1 MKTKRLSAVAMAAML
16 GVLLLPGRAAYAA
29 DAGWTAENPLIA
41 HALGE
46 YDGKIETNSKEA
58 FIASW
63 ENGYRVLEADFIYT
77 SDNTLVVRHDFDKDG
92 SYYRLE
98 IRPSGSLEMSSQA
111 FQQNKIIYEQ
121 TPMTAVDLLYLMA
134 EYQDVYLVTDTKDT
148 DEATVKQQFTDL
160 KKIAENIGHPEVLD
174 RIIPQ
179 IYNESM
185 LSWVKSIYEFPQ
197 WIYTLYQAGTVDYAE
212 TAQFCADNNIGVV
225 TIEKDKV
232 TAQIVE
238 TFRAKGIQVYAHTVN
253 RYLQF
258 EDLLAM
264 GVSGIYTDSIKPYE
278 LEWVGLSNSRN
289 MTEKQVQMES
299 GVFTLDTID
308 IMGVEY
314 VRLRDFASMM
324 SAAGGGFSAVYF
336 PESDT
341 LALKDSGMFT
351 TLGNELLLAD
361 SDRLITQKAD
371 NLLTYNGDAVTM
383 QGYTV
388 DGDLFYPLQELL
400 CMTDHHISQT
410 ETGFVIQEGT
420 AVEQP
425 ETSAEETDVTEKT
438 EIPAAEETA
447 VSGEDTGD
455 TVSAEVS
462 EEIAESAEQ
471 PTQVDSE

>member
-1 MKTKRLSAVAMAAML
+1 MKTKRLSAMAMAAML

-29 DAGWTAENPLIA
+29 EAGWTAENPLIA

-121 TPMTAVDLLYLMA
+121 TPMTAADLLYLMA

-148 DEATVKQQFTDL
+148 DEATVKKQFTDL

-179 IYNESM
+179 IYNETM
-185 LSWVKSIYEFPQ
+185 LSWVKSIYDFPQ

-225 TIEKDKV
+225 TIEKEKV

-238 TFRAKGIQVYAHTVN
+238 TFRAKEIQVYAHTVN

-278 LEWVGLSNSRN
+278 LEWVGLSNSRSIVQ
-289 MTEKQVQMES
+289 KQVQLKNSE
-299 GVFTLDTID
+299 FALDTID

-314 VRLRDFASMM
+314 VRLRDFAAMM
-324 SAAGGGFSAVYF
+324 SAAGGGFSAVYS

-341 LALKDSGMFT
+341 LALKGSGKFS

-371 NLLTYNGDAVTM
+371 NLLTFDGETVSL

-388 DGDLFYPLQELL
+388 DGDLFYPLQGLL
-400 CMTDHHISQT
+400 EMVDYGIRQT
-410 ETGFVIQEGT
+410 ETGFIMGQGIT
-420 AVEQP
+420 
-425 ETSAEETDVTEKT
+425 EEA
-438 EIPAAEETA
+438 PAAEETTA
-447 VSGEDTGD
+447 ETTETAEDTAA
-455 TVSAEVS
+455 AENG
-462 EEIAESAEQ
+462 ETAEQ
-471 PTQVDSE
+471 PSQQEQAGTVDSE

>member
-1 MKTKRLSAVAMAAML
+1 MKTKRLSAMAMAAML
-16 GVLLLPGRAAYAA
+16 GVLLAPGRAAYAA
-29 DAGWTAENPLIA
+29 EAGWTAENPLIA

-77 SDNTLVVRHDFDKDG
+77 SDNALAVRHDFDKDG

-111 FQQNKIIYEQ
+111 FQQNPIIYEQ
-121 TPMTAVDLLYLMA
+121 TPMMAADLLYLMA

-148 DEATVKQQFTDL
+148 DEATVKKQFADL

-185 LSWVKSIYEFPQ
+185 LTWVKSVYDFPQ

-212 TAQFCADNNIGVV
+212 TAQFCADHNIGVV
-225 TIEKDKV
+225 TIEKSKV

-258 EDLLAM
+258 EDLLVM

-278 LEWVGLSNSRN
+278 LDWVGLSNSRSIVQ
-289 MTEKQVQMES
+289 KQVKLKNSE
-299 GVFTLDTID
+299 FTLDTID

-314 VRLRDFASMM
+314 VRLRDFAAMM
-324 SAAGGGFSAVYF
+324 SSAGGGFSAVYS
-336 PESDT
+336 PDSDT
-341 LALKDSGMFT
+341 LALKSSGKFT
-351 TLGNELLLAD
+351 TLGNELLLTD
-361 SDRLITQKAD
+361 SDHLITQKAD

-400 CMTDHHISQT
+400 RMTDRHITQT
-410 ETGFVIQEGT
+410 ETGFVIQTGA
-420 AVEQP
+420 AVEEAQAP
-425 ETSAEETDVTEKT
+425 AEDANAAAETEETTASAPAEETTVPAEDAE
-438 EIPAAEETA
+438 PAAA
-447 VSGEDTGD
+447 
-455 TVSAEVS
+455 
-462 EEIAESAEQ
+462 
-471 PTQVDSE
+471 QVDSE